1 MEDKQKQDLIIKT
14 NDKRNDLLLKITH
27 ELMEL
32 NDNLKELISA
42 VLRSGRYY

>member
-14 NDKRNDLLLKITH
+14 NDLLLKITH